1 MIALIRKLAER
12 IAGDSLEAEDLV
24 ILQVDPPAAQGR
36 CWVRGVVRGYQ
47 FAAKLYPR
55 HALYPWCELGES
67 RISKLEIR
75 RIADD
80 RLVATFD
87 RGWEI
92 VPTANTACQVL
103 KFLETSLAHRVY
115 GNEAGT
121 HGAQGEGNC
130 PERS

>member
-12 IAGDSLEAEDLV
+12 IAGHSLEAEDLV

-55 HALYPWCELGES
+55 HALYPWCELGDS
-67 RISKLEIR
+67 YISKLEIR
-75 RIADD
+75 QQADD
-80 RLVATFD
+80 RVVANFD

-92 VPTANTACQVL
+92 LPRANAACEVL
-103 KFLETSLAHRVY
+103 DLLERSLADRVY
-115 GNEAGT
+115 GSDART
-121 HGAQGEGNC
+121 HGLAVEVTK
-130 PERS
+130 